1 MGRHAKKALEWIV
14 GILNASQI
22 PFVVT
27 GGLAARAY
35 GSNRALQDIDIS
47 INRENF
53 GTLCGEVSKYVFF
66 GPKVYKDDNWNIYF
80 MSIEYQTEEI
90 DICSSVYDLYD
101 SNLKKWVS
109 KQRSLNFYN
118 TINLYDITVPVV
130 PKAAL
135 FEEKIQI
142 GRSVDQ
148 EDLRGM
154 ALNSPESKNIID
166 KLVQA
171 DLPSKKYAVFGSGPM
186 AIRGMRES
194 CDLDL
199 VVSQDLYDLCLH
211 SGWVEKSNQGVL
223 SLTKDSI
230 SLYSSWE
237 IRGYKRPVNKLIS
250 TAEIIAGYP
259 FVNLDEVVMWKKAMA
274 RDKDIKDIQLISD
287 YLKVAQK
294 SSQMTIGYAYIK

>member
-1 MGRHAKKALEWIV
+1 
-14 GILNASQI
+14 
-22 PFVVT
+22 
-27 GGLAARAY
+27 
-35 GSNRALQDIDIS
+35 
-47 INRENF
+47 
-53 GTLCGEVSKYVFF
+53 
-66 GPKVYKDDNWNIYF
+66 

-142 GRSVDQ
+142 GRNVDQ
-148 EDLRGM
+148 EDLRLM
-154 ALNSPESKNIID
+154 AANSPESKNIID
-166 KLVQA
+166 KLSQA
-171 DLPSKKYAVFGSGPM
+171 DLPSKKYAVFGSGPL
-186 AIRGMRES
+186 AIRGIRES
-194 CDLDL
+194 RDLDL

-211 SGWVEKSNQGVL
+211 SGWEEKSDQGVL
-223 SLTKDSI
+223 SLEKDGI

-237 IRGYKRPVNKLIS
+237 IKGYKRPVNKLIS

-259 FVNLDEVVMWKKAMA
+259 FVNLDEVIMWKKVMA
-274 RDKDIKDIQLISD
+274 RDKDLKDIELITD
-287 YLKVAQK
+287 YLRVAQK
-294 SSQMTIGYAYIK
+294 SSQMTIGYADIK